1 MLHTDIRRIVNLL
14 GVIMLILTAV
24 FTWMRF

>member
-14 GVIMLILTAV
+14 GVIIVILTAV